1 MEQNE
6 PMRIVLLG
14 KTGAGKSSLANVIFG
29 EEGKFKESDSPN
41 SEKKMSCINRRVFR
55 LIDTPGLFDTDL
67 NDPEMSP
74 EILKCIEE
82 CAPGPHAFLLVLRVE
97 RYTRQEQEVVEK
109 ILKHFSEEAL
119 KYTTV
124 VFTHGDQLKQRENI
138 KDWAKQ
144 NEALRSLVQ
153 KCGGRCHVFDCK
165 YWKNSQDPYRNNQL
179 QVTELLRTI
188 QTNVEEK
195 NWRHYTN
202 MFLEFVINNME
213 RIRFFFKF
221 AAKVLLGALLG
232 EESSAEALLENRA
245 VTEEESDL
253 CPEAETLRI
262 VLLGKSGSGKSSVA
276 NTIMGEELFMLSSNI
291 SKSITRRVH
300 GRNITLIDTPGVLDM
315 DLRDTELSPDFQK
328 CMHKCDPGPHAFV
341 LVLRVERFTRQEQI
355 VVNLI
360 LKYFSEEALKYTT
373 VVFTHGDQLNKGMEI
388 KKWVEQNEALR
399 SLVQKCG
406 GRCHVFDNKYW
417 NNSQDPYRNN
427 QLQVKALLRTIQTN
441 VEENGGYYSNEN
453 LQKIQ
458 NQIKPK
464 SFFSWIFEEET
475 RIILLGKTGSGKSS
489 LGNTIFGEEI
499 FKVKSSPNSETS
511 VYKPHRKVIDG
522 RSICLIDTPGV
533 FDTNP
538 DKADLSEMFYQCVQ
552 DCAPGPHAF
561 VLVLRVERYTPQ
573 EQSVVR
579 QILQY
584 FSEEVLKYTTVVFT
598 HGDDLNKGENIK
610 DWANQNEA
618 LRSLVQKCGGRC
630 HVIDNKYWNNS
641 QDPYRNNQLQ
651 VKALLRT
658 IQTNVEEN
666 RGRCYSNGFWKHIK
680 YMRVKGVP
688 LRYLLIALLGA
699 ATGVGA
705 AVVAKVVFGASTAA
719 ALGVGVAGCS
729 VGAAAGACALAPEE
743 D

>member
-1 MEQNE
+1 MTRSHHRLKEKHKKFYKIQDATERRTRERGRRERGERGREENEGERKENE

-41 SEKKMSCINRRVFR
+41 SETKKCHAQTKSINGRVFR

-179 QVTELLRTI
+179 QVTELR
-188 QTNVEEK
+188 
-195 NWRHYTN
+195 
-202 MFLEFVINNME
+202 E
-213 RIRFFFKF
+213 RPLSRYLH
-221 AAKVLLGALLG
+221 VCVSQCVQLLHVSTVCAP
-232 EESSAEALLENRA
+232 A
-245 VTEEESDL
+245 
-253 CPEAETLRI
+253 PETLRI

-441 VEENGGYYSNEN
+441 VEENGGRCYS
-453 LQKIQ
+453 
-458 NQIKPK
+458 
-464 SFFSWIFEEET
+464 EET

-561 VLVLRVERYTPQ
+561 VLVLRVERFTRQ
-573 EQSVVR
+573 EQIVVNL
-579 QILQY
+579 ILKY
-584 FSEEVLKYTTVVFT
+584 FSEEALKYTTVVFT

-666 RGRCYSNGFWKHIK
+666 GGRCYSNGTNWTSLYFTLVQYFTTFLVTFHH
-680 YMRVKGVP
+680 
-688 LRYLLIALLGA
+688 
-699 ATGVGA
+699 
-705 AVVAKVVFGASTAA
+705 
-719 ALGVGVAGCS
+719 C
-729 VGAAAGACALAPEE
+729 
-743 D
+743 